1 MMSDFL
7 RIEGISKAYPG
18 VQALDGV
25 SFSVQAGHVHA
36 LVGENGAGK
45 STLIQILAGA
55 ERSDNGE
62 LILQGESYRPTDPRD
77 ALRAGISTIY
87 QTFNLMPERSVMHNI
102 LLGKEPS
109 RGFGVLDFAEM
120 RRATHDILTTLSA
133 EHINP
138 EERVENLRVG
148 EQQVVEIARALL
160 NRSQLLIMDEPTAA
174 LNRAEVDALFANIAT
189 LKAQGVTIIYVSHR
203 LEEIF
208 QLADTVTVLRDGK
221 HISTHPIGEVTA
233 DSLIK
238 DMIGRELADIFPERL
253 PTIGEPLL
261 VVDGLGIPGLLED
274 ISLTLHR
281 GEVLAVTGL
290 AGSGKT
296 ELGQALFGALPPES
310 GAITLSGKPFKPAPW
325 RAVRR
330 KLIAL
335 PEDRKTEG
343 ILQELPVKRN
353 ISLTVLSR
361 VSNTLGIIRSREERR
376 VAMTQVENLAIK
388 ISSLDQIVK
397 TLSGGNQQ
405 KVALAKWLAVEP
417 DVFILMEPTQGI
429 DVGVK
434 FEVYQFIAERAKEG
448 AGVLMISSEI
458 PEILGLSHRILVM
471 REGRIVANLDTP
483 STNAEEILRHA
494 LGQAN
499 REAMAS

>member
-1 MMSDFL
+1 MGDFL

-25 SFSVQAGHVHA
+25 TFSVQPGHVHA

-45 STLIQILAGA
+45 STLIKILAGA
-55 ERSDNGE
+55 EAPEDGALFLRDEPYWPKN
-62 LILQGESYRPTDPRD
+62 PRD
-77 ALRAGISTIY
+77 ALLAGISTIY

-109 RGFGVLDFAEM
+109 RSFGVLDFAEM
-120 RRATHDILTTLSA
+120 RRATRDILATLGA
-133 EHINP
+133 EHVDP
-138 EERVENLRVG
+138 EELVENLRVG
-148 EQQVVEIARALL
+148 EQQIVEIARALL
-160 NRSQLLIMDEPTAA
+160 NRSRLLIMDEPTAA
-174 LNRAEVDALFANIAT
+174 LNRTEVDALFANVAT

-221 HISTHPIGEVTA
+221 HISTHPIGEVTT

-238 DMIGRELADIFPERL
+238 DMIGRELTGVFPERSA
-253 PTIGEPLL
+253 TIGEPLL
-261 VVDGLGIPGLLED
+261 IVKGLNVPDLLED
-274 ISLTLHR
+274 VSLTLHR

-296 ELGQALFGALPPES
+296 ELGQALFGAIPLES
-310 GAITLSGKPFKPAPW
+310 GTIEMGGEAFKPAPW
-325 RAVRR
+325 RAVQR

-335 PEDRKTEG
+335 PEDRKSEG
-343 ILQELPVKRN
+343 VLQELSVERN

-361 VSNTLGIIRSREERR
+361 ISNVLGVIRGREERR

-388 ISSLDQIVK
+388 MSSLEQLVK

-405 KVALAKWLAVEP
+405 KVALAKWLAVGP

-458 PEILGLSHRILVM
+458 TEVLGLSHRILVM
-471 REGRIVANLDTP
+471 REGRVVATLDTP
-483 STNAEEILRHA
+483 STTPEEILRHA

-499 REAMAS
+499 REAIAS

>member
-1 MMSDFL
+1 
-7 RIEGISKAYPG
+7 
-18 VQALDGV
+18 
-25 SFSVQAGHVHA
+25 
-36 LVGENGAGK
+36 
-45 STLIQILAGA
+45 
-55 ERSDNGE
+55 
-62 LILQGESYRPTDPRD
+62 
-77 ALRAGISTIY
+77 
-87 QTFNLMPERSVMHNI
+87 
-102 LLGKEPS
+102 
-109 RGFGVLDFAEM
+109 
-120 RRATHDILTTLSA
+120 
-133 EHINP
+133 
-138 EERVENLRVG
+138 
-148 EQQVVEIARALL
+148 
-160 NRSQLLIMDEPTAA
+160 
-174 LNRAEVDALFANIAT
+174 
-189 LKAQGVTIIYVSHR
+189 
-203 LEEIF
+203 
-208 QLADTVTVLRDGK
+208 
-221 HISTHPIGEVTA
+221 
-233 DSLIK
+233 
-238 DMIGRELADIFPERL
+238 
-253 PTIGEPLL
+253 
-261 VVDGLGIPGLLED
+261 
-274 ISLTLHR
+274 
-281 GEVLAVTGL
+281 VLAVTGL